1 MNLPARLSLLL
12 LALILLPTVA
22 SADPKLPGV
31 FSDNMVLQRDK
42 AVPVWGKAEP
52 GEKVTVEF
60 AGQSLSA
67 TADDKGQWSV
77 TLKELKT
84 NATGQVLKV
93 TGKSGEALSYKNVL
107 VGEVWLCSGQ
117 SNMQWTLKRSMNSK
131 AEIAAAKYP
140 LIRLLSVKR
149 TASVKAL
156 KDITGTWQPCT
167 PKTAATFSAV
177 GYFFGR
183 RLRKELNV
191 PIGLINSSW
200 GGTRAEAW
208 TKLGALKA
216 QSSLAPLLTHWDKSI
231 SSYDLEAE
239 RARFKKA
246 VEQWKY
252 KMKSVKKGKRGPR
265 KPRMRWNPAGSYHRP
280 GNLYNGMISPLIPFA
295 IKGVVWYQGESNLNR
310 AEQYKTIFPTMIKN
324 WRQDWQQGD
333 FSFYFVQLAPF
344 RYKWAQPSICAELWE
359 AQLFTMKTV
368 KNTGMAVIT
377 DIGNHKDIHPKNK
390 HDVGKRLALWA
401 LAKDYKKIDLVC
413 SGPIYKSMKVVGN
426 KVILSFDLY
435 GGALKSRDG
444 GALSDFTMA
453 GPDKKFHPAKAKI
466 VGATIEVDCD
476 QVTEPKSVRFAW
488 KDTANPNLVNKEG
501 LPASPFRTD
510 SWPALTAGKHH

>member
-1 MNLPARLSLLL
+1 MNVPARLSCILLS
-12 LALILLPTVA
+12 LILLPTLA
-22 SADPKLPGV
+22 SADPTLPAV

-42 AVPVWGKAEP
+42 AVPVWGKADP

-67 TADDKGQWSV
+67 TANDKGQWTV
-77 TLKELKT
+77 TLEKLKT
-84 NATGQVLKV
+84 NATGQELKV
-93 TGKSGEALSYKNVL
+93 TGKSGQARSYKNVL

-117 SNMQWTLKRSMNSK
+117 SNMQWTLNRAMNGK

-156 KDITGTWQPCT
+156 KNITGRWQPCT
-167 PKTAATFSAV
+167 PKSAATFSAV

-183 RLRKELNV
+183 HLHKELNV

-208 TKLGALKA
+208 TKLGALQA
-216 QSSLAPLLTHWDKSI
+216 QDSLAPLLKHWDKSI
-231 SSYDLEAE
+231 NTYDVKVEKE
-239 RARFKKA
+239 RFQKA
-246 VEQWKY
+246 LTAWKY
-252 KMKSVKKGKRGPR
+252 KLKSVKKGRRAPR
-265 KPRMRWNPAGSYHRP
+265 KPRMRWDPALSYHRP

-295 IKGVVWYQGESNLNR
+295 IKGVVWYQGESNLGR

-344 RYKWAQPSICAELWE
+344 RYKWGDPSICAELWE

-377 DIGNHKDIHPKNK
+377 DIGDHKDIHPKNK

-401 LAKDYKKIDLVC
+401 LAKDYKKSDVVC
-413 SGPIYKSMKVVGN
+413 SGPIYKAMEVRGN
-426 KVILSFDLY
+426 KVVLSFDLY
-435 GGALKSRDG
+435 GSKLKSRDG
-444 GALSDFTMA
+444 KALTNFKMA
-453 GPDKKFHPAKAKI
+453 GADKKFYPAKARI
-466 VGATIEVDCD
+466 VGATIEVECD
-476 QVTEPKSVRFAW
+476 QVPAPKSVRFGW

-510 SWPALTAGKHH
+510 QWPALTAGRHH